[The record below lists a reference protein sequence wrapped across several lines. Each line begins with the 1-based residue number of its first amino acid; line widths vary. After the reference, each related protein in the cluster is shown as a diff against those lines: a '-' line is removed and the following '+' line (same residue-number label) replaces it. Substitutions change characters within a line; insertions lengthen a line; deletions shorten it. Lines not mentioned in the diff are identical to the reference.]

1 MNFNF
6 NISLFICFSILPSGS
21 YVTLYMRECSHYEMR
36 ENNRHLSCGFSETIH
51 VIVKMPR
58 SCCVDN
64 CSNIAKP
71 QPNLNF
77 FDKIQSSMHQ
87 IFTQMYLTVSIG
99 LVRCFPLALRDLAEG
114 IFIMPKFDFYVKL
127 KSYGQFLPRKCFF
140 LNNVCL
146 PLSTCYCGLT
156 PLVNVSGCFPS
167 FHNCFKKLRTVTWP
181 SGRENWNMTFNMT
194 LNFSSNVKFEKV
206 F

>member
-1 MNFNF
+1 MILNFNF
-6 NISLFICFSILPSGS
+6 DISLFICFSILPSGS

-36 ENNRHLSCGFSETIH
+36 ENNRHLSCGFSETVH

-77 FDKIQSSMHQ
+77 FDKIQSNMHQ

-99 LVRCFPLALRDLAEG
+99 PSHMEIFHVTGDFHTSPSHTNSVSRHLTIEPLFLL
-114 IFIMPKFDFYVKL
+114 
-127 KSYGQFLPRKCFF
+127 LPRLF
-140 LNNVCL
+140 LMRTLQASSKRYTRFQQVLKASSYYISAWNKIGAPFPPKL
-146 PLSTCYCGLT
+146 GL
-156 PLVNVSGCFPS
+156 LLNIHAVSIDLDVP
-167 FHNCFKKLRTVTWP
+167 P
-181 SGRENWNMTFNMT
+181 
-194 LNFSSNVKFEKV
+194 
-206 F
+206 